1 MGENT
6 LVLTKKQSES
16 KKEVLKMSFK
26 QTYPVTFYLHLGPT
40 YYKSTLFNSLLKF
53 RISDWINPLIH

>member
-1 MGENT
+1 
-6 LVLTKKQSES
+6 
-16 KKEVLKMSFK
+16 MSFK